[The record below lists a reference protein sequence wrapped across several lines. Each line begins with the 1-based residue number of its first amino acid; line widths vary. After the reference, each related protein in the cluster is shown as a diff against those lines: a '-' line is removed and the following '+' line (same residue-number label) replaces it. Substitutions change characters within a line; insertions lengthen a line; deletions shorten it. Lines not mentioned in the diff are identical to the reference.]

1 MWMLVWHHLLKKS
14 ENFMD
19 PEIFHQSF
27 IQAIKSKDNTSFL
40 ALLPKIATRS
50 PEFRCKYFYTAGC
63 EGTAMMVEHLL
74 NKVQPDYRIIMN
86 TLYDAMNYNNT
97 ETVKVLAPHIV
108 DNISAMASSHICTS
122 PRINPDIIQILSTH
136 MIVGDFENMVASCA
150 KRNFNIEDKLA
161 TIWKFLNRDLFFK
174 TYTLNY
180 IAGLQQDNN
189 RRFLEDQYEIFT
201 AKTQKNTLQ
210 EHIGTIGKPSQR
222 KI

>member
-1 MWMLVWHHLLKKS
+1 
-14 ENFMD
+14 MD
-19 PEIFHQSF
+19 PEVFHQKF
-27 IQAIKSKDNTSFL
+27 IQAIENKDNDSFL
-40 ALLPKIATRS
+40 SLLPKIATRNQ
-50 PEFRCKYFYTAGC
+50 EFRCKYFYTAGC

-74 NKVQPDYRIIMN
+74 KKVQPAYRILVN

-108 DNISAMASSHICTS
+108 DNISAMVSSHICMS
-122 PRINPDIIQILSTH
+122 DRINPDIIKMLSTN

-161 TIWKFLNRDLFFK
+161 IIWKFVDPNLFFK

-180 IAGLQQDNN
+180 IARLQQENN
-189 RRFLEDQYEIFT
+189 RRFLEDQHTIFT
-201 AKTQKNTLQ
+201 AKTQKSTLQ
-210 EHIGTIGKPSQR
+210 EHIGAIGKPSQR